1 MPRGRAKPLLVLE
14 TLERWAGAH
23 RGTRDACRVRPLRHC
38 VRCGQARGDFERLMG
53 MSLGKF
59 SGKSGGDTVESCAV
73 TARLS

>member
-38 VRCGQARGDFERLMG
+38 VRCGQARGDFERL
-53 MSLGKF
+53 
-59 SGKSGGDTVESCAV
+59 
-73 TARLS
+73 